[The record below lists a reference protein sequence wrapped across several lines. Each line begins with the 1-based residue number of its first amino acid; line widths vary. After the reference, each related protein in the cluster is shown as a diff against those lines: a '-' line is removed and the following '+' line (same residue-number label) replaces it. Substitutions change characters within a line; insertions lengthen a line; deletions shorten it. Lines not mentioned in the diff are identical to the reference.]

1 MRIVVAVPSEDQKHT
16 AGVRIRYHRL
26 APFVTAL
33 GHELVVELVDDIVAG
48 PSVPSDVFLISKCYD
63 ARSVILAS
71 ELRGRGCQVGADFF
85 DDYYTQFRDSR
96 FVHLRQWLG
105 QIAGSLTFGLC
116 STRSMQETAGTYLP
130 GRPFHVMND
139 PCEAAAMDD
148 LEPALAAKLERTQR
162 TGIIDIGWFG
172 IGDNPY
178 FDVGLSD
185 LRYFGDTLASAA
197 CHGLQPRLTIL
208 TNRRAMTPA
217 RLALLSRLP
226 IPWTLEE
233 WSEEAELQLL
243 AASYACFLPVNA
255 QRFSTAKSLN
265 RAVTALTA
273 GAQVL
278 SAGYPLYTTFDPF
291 IYRSAGDL
299 AADAAGGRPLVR
311 QETLSDLLALL
322 DRHANPAAEA
332 RALVS
337 FIESLPAAAT
347 SDSPLYAV
355 VHGRHSGIAIHK
367 SVQRRR
373 HLSIAGAFPIRE
385 INYDMTLAPGSAD
398 GVVTVNLSAAAMKHV
413 RPEMAANATPI
424 RNANGKAMMA
434 IEIADRALRQVANA
448 VTPPSRHDSITLW
461 RYQTDMRAI
470 EALVRTL
477 FGGTVQC
484 LASEQMSPYL
494 SGLELSR

>member
-26 APFVTAL
+26 APFVAAL
-33 GHELVVELVDDIVAG
+33 GHELVVELVDDISAG
-48 PSVPSDVFLISKCYD
+48 AAAPSDVFLISKCYD

-85 DDYYTQFRDSR
+85 DDYYTQSRDSR
-96 FVHLRQWLG
+96 FVHLRQWLR

-116 STRSMQETAGTYLP
+116 STRSMQETAGKYIP

-139 PCEAAAMDD
+139 PYETASMDE
-148 LEPALAAKLERTQR
+148 LEQMLTAKLERTQR
-162 TGIIDIGWFG
+162 TGVIDIGWFG

-185 LRYFGDTLASAA
+185 LRYFGDALASAKS
-197 CHGLQPRLTIL
+197 HGFQPRLTIL

-226 IPWTLEE
+226 IAWTLEE

-243 AASYACFLPVNA
+243 GSSYACFLPVNA

-278 SAGYPLYTTFDPF
+278 SAGYPLYKTFDPL
-291 IYRSAGDL
+291 IYRSAAHL
-299 AADAAGGRPLVR
+299 AADAAAGRPLLR
-311 QETLSDLLALL
+311 QETLPDLSAML
-322 DRHANPAAEA
+322 DRHANPAVEA

-337 FIESLPAAAT
+337 FIEGLPTVAT
-347 SDSPLYAV
+347 PHSPLYAV

-385 INYDMTLAPGSAD
+385 INYDVTLAPGTA
-398 GVVTVNLSAAAMKHV
+398 GGAVTVNLSAAAMKQL
-413 RPEMAANATPI
+413 RPEFAAGATPI

-434 IEIADRALRQVANA
+434 IEIADPALRQVADA
-448 VTPPSRHDSITLW
+448 VTPPSRHDSINLW
-461 RYQTDMRAI
+461 RYQADMRAI
-470 EALVRTL
+470 ESLVHNL
-477 FGGTVQC
+477 FGSKVQC
-484 LASEQMSPYL
+484 LASEQMSPFL
-494 SGLELSR
+494 AGMELPR